1 MTGMSND
8 KPNQPPDNRFSSL
21 HSATDAMDALDEP
34 MVATTQLLFRVGD
47 TLVPAHQRPA
57 APPLASPAPAPADPV
72 ALLQELLARIAAHR
86 RDPPR

>member
-1 MTGMSND
+1 MTVMSND

-21 HSATDAMDALDEP
+21 HGATAAMDAMDEP

-57 APPLASPAPAPADPV
+57 ATPPMHVVMPADPV

-86 RDPPR
+86 RDPHG